1 MWLEEF
7 FTSSTITDTTA
18 VIGLDDFLLCMVVS
32 VAIGLFISF
41 TYTIHTRYTKGFV
54 VTLAII
60 PAVGAMAIMSVNGNI
75 GTGIAVAGT
84 FSLVRFRSVP
94 GTAKEIG
101 SIFLAMGA
109 GLALGVGYIGF
120 AILFSVFISLSIM
133 ILTKSKFGEGQLT
146 ERVLTITIPEDLDY
160 GGIFDDLFEQYTSH
174 YMLNRVK
181 TTNMGSLFKITYEIN
196 LKSEEVEKQL
206 VDELRCRN
214 GNLEIVVARQSNYG
228 SEL

>member
-7 FTSSTITDTTA
+7 FTSSTITETAA
-18 VIGLDDFLLCMVVS
+18 VIGMYDFILCMVVS
-32 VAIGLFISF
+32 VALGLFISF

-60 PAVGAMAIMSVNGNI
+60 PAIVAMAIMIVNGNI

-109 GLALGVGYIGF
+109 GLAMGVGYIGF
-120 AILFSVFISLSIM
+120 AILFTVLMSMSILVLS
-133 ILTKSKFGEGQLT
+133 KSKFGEGQLT
-146 ERVLTITIPEDLDY
+146 ERILTITIPEDLDY

-174 YMLNRVK
+174 YMLNSVK

-196 LKSEEVEKQL
+196 LKSEEVEKKL

-214 GNLEIVVARQSNYG
+214 GNLEIVIARQSNYG